1 MRGARA
7 AALALGVGVVAFAA
21 PALVLSAC
29 GGAPAHGPFF
39 GDDRLIVLGVDPDT
53 EADALSHQLAERG
66 LTEVRRIRGKTFTA
80 LGYAPAAEPTRQ
92 RDVRVIT
99 GRGIALALEA
109 RANTALDPGV
119 RYALLPAPY
128 RDTLDADGD
137 GFDELFV
144 SRTPLPAGEP
154 CTLLYRVRD
163 SGFVDAIPTDN
174 YALARAPDVADPG
187 WQQTF
192 CSDPAKESTADKQPS
207 EKPPALKPPAP
218 KQHAEKPPAEKP
230 PARSPAP

>member
-1 MRGARA
+1 MIRRARA
-7 AALALGVGVVAFAA
+7 AALALGFGAVACGAA
-21 PALVLSAC
+21 PVLSGC
-29 GGAPAHGPFF
+29 GAPAHGPFF
-39 GDDRLIVLGVDPDT
+39 GDDRLIVLGVDPDA

-66 LTEVRRIRGKTFTA
+66 LSEARRIRGKTFTA
-80 LGYAPAAEPTRQ
+80 LGYAPAAEPTLQ

-163 SGFVDAIPTDN
+163 SGFVDAVPTDS
-174 YALARAPDVADPG
+174 YALARAPDVADPA

-192 CSDPAKESTADKQPS
+192 CPEPAKEPPVKEPPADKQP
-207 EKPPALKPPAP
+207 AD
-218 KQHAEKPPAEKP
+218 KQPVGKQPVGKQPAEKA
-230 PARSPAP
+230 PASSPAP